1 MTAARDAVDEAN
13 ATLGAALSTMDVP
26 ADLEVV
32 LGGIQLELL
41 RLGDALDGDGEAP
54 SSARIR
60 RVLAENP
67 LPPELPPGFSVSAGF
82 NSAVG
87 LIKLARM
94 TTVRASRT
102 VTGGAAEYL
111 SVLADLLLASA
122 ARIDREE
129 QRQVPLGVCGGVV
142 GPTEWSH

>member
-13 ATLGAALSTMDVP
+13 ATLGAALSTLGVP
-26 ADLEVV
+26 ADLEEV

-60 RVLAENP
+60 SALADHP
-67 LPPELPPGFSVSAGF
+67 LPPELPPGFTVSAGF
-82 NSAVG
+82 SSAVG
-87 LIKLARM
+87 LLKLARI
-94 TTVRASRT
+94 TAVRASRT
-102 VTGGAAEYL
+102 VTRGAADYL
-111 SVLADLLLASA
+111 SALADLLLASA

-129 QRQVPLGVCGGVV
+129 QCEVPLGVCGGVV